1 METITIKLPGGIN
14 RTIEKGKPITVFLD
28 ETQFAPNAIAATING
43 QPVDLSALLEH
54 DAEVSFIDTVSEEGR
69 EILRHSTSHVM
80 AQAVKS
86 LYPEIKVT
94 IGPSI
99 ENGFYY
105 DFDYDTTFSPEDLEK
120 IENKMQELISRNLPF
135 TRIETSREAAIKL
148 FSDRNEDYKV
158 ELLEGIPSATVSL
171 YQQGDFIDLCRGPHI
186 PATGSIKAFKLLSIA
201 GAYWRGD
208 ERNKMLQRIY
218 GTVFPSAEELRGY
231 LQFIEEAKSRD
242 HRKLGKELDLFNIY
256 EEAGAGLIVYHP
268 RGALLRRILEDF
280 EVREHLKRGY
290 QMVKGPQILRQ
301 DLWQK
306 SGHLDNYRQFMY
318 FTEVD
323 GQKYGLKPMNCVAH
337 MLIYKSRLHSYRELP
352 IRYFELG
359 TVNRHEKS
367 GVLHGLTRVREF
379 TQDDAHILCT
389 PDQLYQEISRI
400 IDFVRDVMGIFQFS
414 YEMELSTRPEKSIGT
429 DEDWERATS
438 ALRTVL
444 DKQQIPYSINE
455 GDGAFYGPKI
465 DVKLKDCLGRSWQCA
480 TIQCDFALPDRFDL
494 SYIGEDGA
502 KHRPVMLHRVIL
514 GSMERFLGILIEHY
528 AGAFPTW
535 LSPVQA
541 MVLPI
546 ADRHFLFAEEV
557 FKQLI
562 DNDIR
567 AEIDLRNESLRLKIR
582 EAQLQKIPYMLVI
595 GDREVE
601 NKGISPRHRS
611 GEDLKFMHVE
621 QLTDVIRTVCRQEL
635 QVKTADVTVNQQQ
648 GGAVSA

>member
-1 METITIKLPGGIN
+1 METIKIKLPGGVSH
-14 RTIEKGKPITVFLD
+14 TVEKGKLIAALLSELQINPD
-28 ETQFAPNAIAATING
+28 AIAANLDG
-43 QPVDLSALLEH
+43 HPVDLSTPLVQ
-54 DAEVSFIDTVSEEGR
+54 DAEVSFIDISSDEGR

-80 AQAVKS
+80 AQAVKA
-86 LYPEIKVT
+86 LYPNIKVT

-105 DFDYDTTFSPEDLEK
+105 DFDYDNTFSPDDLDK
-120 IENKMQELISRNLPF
+120 IEIKMQDIIDRNNLF
-135 TRIETSREAAIKL
+135 TRVETSREDAIKL
-148 FSDRNEDYKV
+148 FAERKEDYKV
-158 ELLEGIPSATVSL
+158 EIIKEIPSPTVSL
-171 YQQGDFIDLCRGPHI
+171 YQQGDFIDLCRGPHL
-186 PATGSIKAFKLLSIA
+186 PSTGKIRAFKLLSIA

-218 GTVFPSAEELRGY
+218 GTAFPSGDELQRHIK
-231 LQFIEEAKSRD
+231 LVEEAKARD
-242 HRKLGKELDLFNIY
+242 HRKLGRELDLFNIY
-256 EEAGAGLIVYHP
+256 DEVGAGLIVYHP

-280 EVREHLKRGY
+280 EVKEHLKRGY

-337 MLIYKSRLHSYRELP
+337 MLIYKSKLHSYRDLP
-352 IRYFELG
+352 VRYFELG

-389 PDQLYQEISRI
+389 PDQLYQEIARI
-400 IDFVRDVMGIFQFS
+400 IDFVRDVMGIFQFT

-429 DEDWERATS
+429 DEDWERATA

-444 DKQQIPYSINE
+444 DKNHIPYDINE

-465 DVKLKDCLGRSWQCA
+465 DVKLKDCLGRAWQCA

-514 GSMERFLGILIEHY
+514 GSIERFLGVLIEHY

-541 MVLPI
+541 LVLPI
-546 ADRHFLFAEEV
+546 ADRHFPYGEEV

-562 DNDIR
+562 DSDIR

-582 EAQLQKIPYMLVI
+582 EAQLQKTPYMLVI

-601 NKGISPRHRS
+601 NRGISPRQRS
-611 GEDLKFMHVE
+611 GEDLKFMHVD
-621 QLTDVIRTVCRQEL
+621 QLIDVIRTVCRQEL
-635 QVKTADVTVNQQQ
+635 QVNLQKLQ
-648 GGAVSA
+648 

>member
-1 METITIKLPGGIN
+1 METIKIKLPGGVSH
-14 RTIEKGKPITVFLD
+14 TVEKGKLIAALLSELQINPD
-28 ETQFAPNAIAATING
+28 AIAANLDG
-43 QPVDLSALLEH
+43 HPVDLSTPLVQ
-54 DAEVSFIDTVSEEGR
+54 DAELSFIDISSDEGR

-80 AQAVKS
+80 AQAVKA
-86 LYPEIKVT
+86 LHPNIKVT

-105 DFDYDTTFSPEDLEK
+105 DFDYENTFSPEDLDK
-120 IENKMQELISRNLPF
+120 IERKMQDIIDQNNLF
-135 TRIETSREAAIKL
+135 TRVETGREEAIKL
-148 FSDRNEDYKV
+148 FAERKEDYKV
-158 ELLEGIPSATVSL
+158 EIIKEIPSPSVSL
-171 YQQGDFIDLCRGPHI
+171 YQQGDFIDLCRGPHL
-186 PATGSIKAFKLLSIA
+186 PSTGKIRAFKLLSIA

-218 GTVFPSAEELRGY
+218 GTAFPSGDELQRHIK
-231 LQFIEEAKSRD
+231 LVEEAKARD
-242 HRKLGKELDLFNIY
+242 HRKLGRELNLFNIY
-256 EEAGAGLIVYHP
+256 DEVGAGLIVYHP

-280 EVREHLKRGY
+280 EVKEHLKRGY

-337 MLIYKSRLHSYRELP
+337 MLIYKSKLHSYRDLP
-352 IRYFELG
+352 VRYFELG

-389 PDQLYQEISRI
+389 PDQLYQEIARI
-400 IDFVRDVMGIFQFS
+400 IDFVRDVMGIFQFT

-429 DEDWERATS
+429 DEDWERATA

-444 DKQQIPYSINE
+444 DKNHIPYDINE

-465 DVKLKDCLGRSWQCA
+465 DVKLKDCLGRAWQCA

-514 GSMERFLGILIEHY
+514 GSIERFLGILIEHY

-541 MVLPI
+541 LVLPI
-546 ADRHFLFAEEV
+546 ADRHFPYGEEV

-562 DNDIR
+562 DSDIR

-582 EAQLQKIPYMLVI
+582 EAQLQKTPYMLVI

-601 NKGISPRHRS
+601 NRGISPRQRS
-611 GEDLKFMHVE
+611 GEDLKFMHVD
-621 QLTDVIRTVCRQEL
+621 QLIDVIRTVCRQEL
-635 QVKTADVTVNQQQ
+635 QVNLQKLQ
-648 GGAVSA
+648 

>member
-1 METITIKLPGGIN
+1 METIKIKLPGGVSH
-14 RTIEKGKPITVFLD
+14 TVEKGKL
-28 ETQFAPNAIAATING
+28 IAALLCELQINPDAVAANLDG
-43 QPVDLSALLEH
+43 HPVDLSTPLVQ
-54 DAEVSFIDTVSEEGR
+54 DAELSFIDTSSDEGR

-80 AQAVKS
+80 AQAVKA
-86 LYPEIKVT
+86 LYPNIKVT

-105 DFDYDTTFSPEDLEK
+105 DFDYDNTFSPEDLDK
-120 IENKMQELISRNLPF
+120 IEIKMQDIIDQNNLF
-135 TRIETSREAAIKL
+135 TRVETSREDAIKL
-148 FSDRNEDYKV
+148 FAERKEDYKV
-158 ELLEGIPSATVSL
+158 EIIKEIPSPTVSL
-171 YQQGDFIDLCRGPHI
+171 YQQGDFIDLCRGPHL
-186 PATGSIKAFKLLSIA
+186 PSTGKIRAFKLLSIA

-218 GTVFPSAEELRGY
+218 GTAFPSGEELQRHIK
-231 LQFIEEAKSRD
+231 LVEEAKARD
-242 HRKLGKELDLFNIY
+242 HRKLGRELDLFNIY
-256 EEAGAGLIVYHP
+256 DEAGAGLIVYHP
-268 RGALLRRILEDF
+268 KGALLRRILEDF
-280 EVREHLKRGY
+280 EVKEHLKRGY

-337 MLIYKSRLHSYRELP
+337 MLIYKSKLHSYRDLP
-352 IRYFELG
+352 VRYFELG

-389 PDQLYQEISRI
+389 PAQLDQEIARI
-400 IDFVRDVMGIFQFS
+400 IDFVRDVMGIFQFT

-444 DKQQIPYSINE
+444 DKNHIPYDINE

-514 GSMERFLGILIEHY
+514 GSIERFLGVLIEHY

-541 MVLPI
+541 IVLPI
-546 ADRHFLFAEEV
+546 ADRHFPYGEEV
-557 FKQLI
+557 FKQLM

-582 EAQLQKIPYMLVI
+582 EAQLQKTPYMLVI

-601 NKGISPRHRS
+601 NRGISPRQRS
-611 GEDLKFMHVE
+611 GEDLKFMHVD
-621 QLTDVIRTVCRQEL
+621 QLIDVIRTVCRQEL
-635 QVKTADVTVNQQQ
+635 QINLQKLQ
-648 GGAVSA
+648 

>member
-1 METITIKLPGGIN
+1 METIKIKLPGGVSH
-14 RTIEKGKPITVFLD
+14 TVEKGKLIAALLSELQINPD
-28 ETQFAPNAIAATING
+28 AIAANLDG
-43 QPVDLSALLEH
+43 HPVDLSTPLVQ
-54 DAEVSFIDTVSEEGR
+54 DAELSFIDISSDEGR
-69 EILRHSTSHVM
+69 EILRHSASHVM
-80 AQAVKS
+80 AQAVKA
-86 LYPEIKVT
+86 LYPNIKVT

-105 DFDYDTTFSPEDLEK
+105 DFDYDNTFSPEDLDK
-120 IENKMQELISRNLPF
+120 IERKMQDIIDQNNLF
-135 TRIETSREAAIKL
+135 TRVETSREDAIKL
-148 FSDRNEDYKV
+148 FAERKEDYKV
-158 ELLEGIPSATVSL
+158 EIIKEIPSPSVSL
-171 YQQGDFIDLCRGPHI
+171 YQQGDFIDLCRGPHL
-186 PATGSIKAFKLLSIA
+186 PSTGKIRAFKLLSIA

-218 GTVFPSAEELRGY
+218 GTAFPYGDELQRHIK
-231 LQFIEEAKSRD
+231 LVEEAKARD
-242 HRKLGKELDLFNIY
+242 HRKLGRELDLFNIY
-256 EEAGAGLIVYHP
+256 DEVGAGLIVYHP

-280 EVREHLKRGY
+280 EVKEHLKRGY

-337 MLIYKSRLHSYRELP
+337 MLIYKSKLHSYRDLP
-352 IRYFELG
+352 VRYFELG

-389 PDQLYQEISRI
+389 PDQLYQEIARI
-400 IDFVRDVMGIFQFS
+400 IDFVRDVMGIFQFT

-429 DEDWERATS
+429 DEDWERATA

-444 DKQQIPYSINE
+444 DKNHIPYDINE

-465 DVKLKDCLGRSWQCA
+465 DVKLKDCLGRAWQCA

-494 SYIGEDGA
+494 SYRGEDGA

-514 GSMERFLGILIEHY
+514 GSIERFLGVLIEHY

-541 MVLPI
+541 LVLPI
-546 ADRHFLFAEEV
+546 ADRHFSYGEEV

-562 DNDIR
+562 DSDIR

-582 EAQLQKIPYMLVI
+582 EAQLQKTPYMLVI

-601 NKGISPRHRS
+601 NRGISPRQRS
-611 GEDLKFMHVE
+611 GEDLKFMHVD
-621 QLTDVIRTVCRQEL
+621 QLIDVIRTVCRQEL
-635 QVKTADVTVNQQQ
+635 QVNLQKLQ
-648 GGAVSA
+648 

>member
-1 METITIKLPGGIN
+1 METIKIKLPGGVSH
-14 RTIEKGKPITVFLD
+14 TVEKGKLIAALLSDLQINPD
-28 ETQFAPNAIAATING
+28 AIAANLDG
-43 QPVDLSALLEH
+43 HPVDLSTPLVQ
-54 DAEVSFIDTVSEEGR
+54 DAEVSFIDISSDEGR

-80 AQAVKS
+80 AQAVKA
-86 LYPEIKVT
+86 LYPNIKVT

-105 DFDYDTTFSPEDLEK
+105 DFDYDNTFSPEDLDK
-120 IENKMQELISRNLPF
+120 IEIKMQDIIDQNNLF
-135 TRIETSREAAIKL
+135 TRIETSQEDAIKL
-148 FSDRNEDYKV
+148 FAERKEDYKV
-158 ELLEGIPSATVSL
+158 EIIREIPSPTVSL
-171 YQQGDFIDLCRGPHI
+171 YQQGDFIDLCRGPHL
-186 PATGSIKAFKLLSIA
+186 PSTGKIRAFKLLSIA

-218 GTVFPSAEELRGY
+218 GTAFPSGDELQRHIK
-231 LQFIEEAKSRD
+231 LVEEAKARD
-242 HRKLGKELDLFNIY
+242 HRKLGRELDLFNIY
-256 EEAGAGLIVYHP
+256 DEVGAGLIVYHP

-337 MLIYKSRLHSYRELP
+337 MLIYKSKLHSYRDLP
-352 IRYFELG
+352 VRYFELG

-389 PDQLYQEISRI
+389 PDQLYQEIARI
-400 IDFVRDVMGIFQFS
+400 IDFVRDVMGIFQFN

-429 DEDWERATS
+429 DEDWERATA

-444 DKQQIPYSINE
+444 DKNHIPYDINE

-514 GSMERFLGILIEHY
+514 GSIERFLGVLIEHY

-541 MVLPI
+541 LVLPI
-546 ADRHFLFAEEV
+546 ADRHFPYGEEV

-582 EAQLQKIPYMLVI
+582 EAQLQKTPYMLVI

-601 NKGISPRHRS
+601 NRGISPRQRS
-611 GEDLKFMHVE
+611 GEDLKFMHVD
-621 QLTDVIRTVCRQEL
+621 QLIDVIRTVCRQEL
-635 QVKTADVTVNQQQ
+635 QINLQKLQ
-648 GGAVSA
+648 

>member
-1 METITIKLPGGIN
+1 METIKIKLPGGVSH
-14 RTIEKGKPITVFLD
+14 TVEKGKLIAALLSELQINPD
-28 ETQFAPNAIAATING
+28 AIAANLDG
-43 QPVDLSALLEH
+43 HPVDLSTPLVQ
-54 DAEVSFIDTVSEEGR
+54 DAEVSFIDISSDEGR

-80 AQAVKS
+80 AQAVKA
-86 LYPEIKVT
+86 LYPNIKVT

-105 DFDYDTTFSPEDLEK
+105 DFDYDNTFSPEDLDK
-120 IENKMQELISRNLPF
+120 IEIKMQDIIDQNNLF
-135 TRIETSREAAIKL
+135 TRIETSREDAIKL
-148 FSDRNEDYKV
+148 FAERKEDYKV
-158 ELLEGIPSATVSL
+158 EIIREIPSPTVSL
-171 YQQGDFIDLCRGPHI
+171 YQQGDFIDLCRGPHL
-186 PATGSIKAFKLLSIA
+186 PSTGKIRAFKLLSIA

-218 GTVFPSAEELRGY
+218 GTAFPSGDELQRHIK
-231 LQFIEEAKSRD
+231 LVEEAKARD
-242 HRKLGKELDLFNIY
+242 HRKLGRELDLFNIY
-256 EEAGAGLIVYHP
+256 DEVGAGLIVYHP

-337 MLIYKSRLHSYRELP
+337 MLIYKSKLHSYRDLP
-352 IRYFELG
+352 VRYFELG

-389 PDQLYQEISRI
+389 PDQLYQEIARI
-400 IDFVRDVMGIFQFS
+400 IDFVRDVMGIFQFN

-429 DEDWERATS
+429 DEDWERATA

-444 DKQQIPYSINE
+444 DKNRIPYDINE

-494 SYIGEDGA
+494 FYIGEDGA

-514 GSMERFLGILIEHY
+514 GSIERFLGVLIEHY

-541 MVLPI
+541 LVLPI
-546 ADRHFLFAEEV
+546 ADRHFPYGEEV

-582 EAQLQKIPYMLVI
+582 EAQLQKTPYMLVI

-601 NKGISPRHRS
+601 NRGISPRQRS
-611 GEDLKFMHVE
+611 GEDLKFMHVD
-621 QLTDVIRTVCRQEL
+621 QLIDVIRTVCRQEL
-635 QVKTADVTVNQQQ
+635 QINLQKLQ
-648 GGAVSA
+648 